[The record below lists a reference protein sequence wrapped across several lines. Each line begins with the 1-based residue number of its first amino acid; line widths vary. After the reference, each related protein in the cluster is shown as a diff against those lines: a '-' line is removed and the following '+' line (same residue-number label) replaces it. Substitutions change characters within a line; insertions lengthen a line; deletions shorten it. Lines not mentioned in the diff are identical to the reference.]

1 MSKVEQ
7 HTQILIKDLD
17 FQAKYHLSHTQT
29 DLMAYMVN
37 VTHWATSVNGYYVIA
52 TAKVLSDLPHLG
64 EKTFEASLQVLK
76 EFGLVQCKIVE
87 VKNWKGK
94 PKLRGLR
101 LTKKGQEYNARFF
114 LPTNEN
120 KLEKENQTLK
130 DRNQILEEMVE
141 KLTTIIEEKEE
152 KTTPKKEE
160 PTPAEPNFEIEKEE
174 IDNFIQKITQHFGRN
189 SKPICNLAPQY
200 NKNTTFYINS
210 YNRLSVLTPQN
221 EFKQL
226 SNPKFINDF
235 WEWLFLNPQRIGNK
249 IDFSKAPTLKNL
261 KERFIN
267 RTIKIKGN
275 KSTIIDFI
283 ETQNGVK
290 MKIRTK
296 DGTELSVL
304 DTETKKDKIFELEDC
319 QRIILKILS

>member
-1 MSKVEQ
+1 MSKVQQ

-37 VTHWATSVNGYYVIA
+37 VTHWATSIDGYYVIA

-76 EFGLVQCKIVE
+76 ALGLVQCKIVE

-101 LTKKGQEYNARFF
+101 LTKKGQEYNAKFF
-114 LPTNEN
+114 LPTNEK
-120 KLEKENQTLK
+120 KLEKENKTLK
-130 DRNQILEEMVE
+130 DENQ
-141 KLTTIIEEKEE
+141 KLKETIELLTIAKEEEK
-152 KTTPKKEE
+152 PQKEE
-160 PTPAEPNFEIEKEE
+160 PTLPKPSFEIEKDELDE
-174 IDNFIQKITQHFGRN
+174 FIQKITQYFGRN
-189 SKPICNLAPQY
+189 SKPICNFVPQF

-226 SNPKFINDF
+226 SNPKSINEF
-235 WEWLFLNPQRIGNK
+235 WEWLFLNPQRIGDK
-249 IDFSKAPTLKNL
+249 IDFSKVPTVKNL
-261 KERFIN
+261 KDRFVDRI
-267 RTIKIKGN
+267 IKIKGV
-275 KSTIIDFI
+275 KSTIIDFV
-283 ETQNGVK
+283 EAQNGVK
-290 MKIRTK
+290 MKIKTK
-296 DGTELSVL
+296 SGAELFIL
-304 DTETKKDKIFELEDC
+304 DADTQKDKIFGLVDC
-319 QRIILKILS
+319 QKIVLKILV